1 MKTKSYIT
9 AILAIAALAVTGV
22 LAQHPAGHGDM
33 DKKGQGMKMSDAPYD
48 LQYIDMMI
56 AHHQMGIDMAKMAQ
70 NKASQAELK
79 AFAMKITDD
88 QQKDTDQLQKW
99 RDEWYAGKPKSNHMN
114 MPGMSGASKPKM
126 DMEKSKSDHAN
137 MPGMSGMKMPQ
148 MDMSKLEAASGN
160 EFDLMFIDMMVPHH
174 QMAID
179 MSKDALKKAEHAQL
193 KTFARTTIDKQQKE
207 KAQLSKWRAALG
219 GGKSAGS
226 HTGHKAGDSHPKKP

>member
-9 AILAIAALAVTGV
+9 AILAIAALAVTSV

-33 DKKGQGMKMSDAPYD
+33 EKKGQGMKMSDAPYD
-48 LQYIDMMI
+48 LHYIDMMI
-56 AHHQMGIDMAKMAQ
+56 EHHQMGIDMAKMAQ
-70 NKASQAELK
+70 NKASHAELK
-79 AFAMKITDD
+79 AFAMKMADD

-99 RDEWYAGKPKSNHMN
+99 RDEWYAGKPKSDHM
-114 MPGMSGASKPKM
+114 
-126 DMEKSKSDHAN
+126 N

-160 EFDLMFIDMMVPHH
+160 AFDVMFIDMMVPHH

-179 MSKDALKKAEHAQL
+179 MSKDAPKKAQHASL
-193 KTFARTTIDKQQKE
+193 KAFARTTIGKQQKE
-207 KAQLSKWRAALG
+207 KAQLSKWRAAWG
-219 GGKSAGS
+219 GGKSASS